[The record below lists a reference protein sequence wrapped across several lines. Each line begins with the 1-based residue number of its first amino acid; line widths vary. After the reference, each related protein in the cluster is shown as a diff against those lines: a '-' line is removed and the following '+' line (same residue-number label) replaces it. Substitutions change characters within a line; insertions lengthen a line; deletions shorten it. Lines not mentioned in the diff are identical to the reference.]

1 MKQLIIILITLIQIM
16 LLFHQVAGNLSLF
29 ESIVI
34 SALVIVLMGISYLI
48 SNKNK

>member
-1 MKQLIIILITLIQIM
+1 M
-16 LLFHQVAGNLSLF
+16 LLFHQVAGNFSIF